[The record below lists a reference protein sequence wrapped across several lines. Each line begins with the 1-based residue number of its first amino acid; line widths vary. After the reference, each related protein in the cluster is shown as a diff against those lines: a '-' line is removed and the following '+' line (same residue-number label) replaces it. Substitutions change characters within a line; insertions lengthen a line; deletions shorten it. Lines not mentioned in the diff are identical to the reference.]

1 MRLPGDVPVRLV
13 LADDEALLR
22 RGLKV
27 LLEAD
32 GRVEVVAEA
41 ADGAGLLEVVRRF
54 RPDVALVDVQ
64 MPGMD
69 GLAALR
75 AVLAWPDPPA
85 LAVLTTFDLDDY
97 VATALDLGAQGF
109 LLKDAEPEALV
120 RAVLDLAAGGAV
132 LDPRITARLLP
143 KMRAARLRRNPQL
156 DGLSARE
163 RQVLGLLAGG
173 RPNSAIAAALGL
185 SEATVKSYVS
195 TVLTKLGVENRVQ
208 AALVA
213 HQVGTW

>member
-1 MRLPGDVPVRLV
+1 MRLVGFVAVRVV

-27 LLEAD
+27 LLETD
-32 GRVEVVAEA
+32 GRVEVVGEA
-41 ADGAGLLEVVRRF
+41 ADGAELVEATLTHL
-54 RPDVALVDVQ
+54 PDVVLVDVQ
-64 MPGMD
+64 MPGVD
-69 GLAALR
+69 GLEAVRRLR
-75 AVLAWPDPPA
+75 TWATPPA
-85 LAVLTTFDLDDY
+85 IAVLTTFDLDDY

-120 RAVLDLAAGGAV
+120 RAVMDLAAGGAV

-143 KMRAARLRRNPQL
+143 RLRGFRANRQL
-156 DGLSARE
+156 DSLSARE
-163 RQVLGLLAGG
+163 RQVLELVAAG
-173 RPNSAIAAALGL
+173 RSNHSIAEKLCL

-213 HQVGTW
+213 HQVGVW

>member
-1 MRLPGDVPVRLV
+1 MAVRVV

-32 GRVEVVAEA
+32 GRVEVVGEA
-41 ADGAGLLEVVRRF
+41 SDGAELLDEVLAHL
-54 RPDVALVDVQ
+54 PDVVLVDVQ
-64 MPGMD
+64 MPGVD
-69 GLAALR
+69 GLEAVRRLR
-75 AVLAWPDPPA
+75 TWATPPA
-85 LAVLTTFDLDDY
+85 IAVLTTFDLDDY

-109 LLKDAEPEALV
+109 LLKDAEPETLV
-120 RAVLDLAAGGAV
+120 RAVVDLAAGGAV

-143 KMRAARLRRNPQL
+143 RLRGFRANSQL
-156 DGLSARE
+156 DSLSARE
-163 RQVLGLLAGG
+163 RQVLELVAGG
-173 RPNSAIAAALGL
+173 RSNHAIAEHLCL

-213 HQVGTW
+213 HQVGVW

>member
-1 MRLPGDVPVRLV
+1 MRLPGVVPVRLV

-32 GRVEVVAEA
+32 GRIEVVAEA
-41 ADGAGLLEVVRRF
+41 ADGAGLLDAVRRC

-75 AVLAWPDPPA
+75 ALLAWPDPPA

-97 VATALDLGAQGF
+97 VSRALELGAQGF
-109 LLKDAEPEALV
+109 LLKDAEPDALV

-143 KMRAARLRRNPQL
+143 RMRAAGLRRSPRL

-163 RQVLGLLAGG
+163 RQVLELLASGQ
-173 RPNSAIAAALGL
+173 PNSAIAAALGL

>member
-1 MRLPGDVPVRLV
+1 MV

-32 GRVEVVAEA
+32 GRVEVVGEA
-41 ADGAGLLEVVRRF
+41 ADGAELVEVALAHL
-54 RPDVALVDVQ
+54 PDVVLVDVQ
-64 MPGMD
+64 MPGVD
-69 GLAALR
+69 GLEAVRRLR
-75 AVLAWPDPPA
+75 TWATPPA
-85 LAVLTTFDLDDY
+85 IAVLTTFDLNDY

-109 LLKDAEPEALV
+109 LLKDAEPDTLV
-120 RAVLDLAAGGAV
+120 RAVVDLAAGGAV

-143 KMRAARLRRNPQL
+143 RLRGFRANRQL
-156 DGLSARE
+156 DKLSARE
-163 RQVLGLLAGG
+163 RQVLELVAGG
-173 RPNSAIAAALGL
+173 RSNHAIAEALCL

-213 HQVGTW
+213 HQVGDW

>member
-1 MRLPGDVPVRLV
+1 MRLPDHVPVRLV

-41 ADGAGLLEVVRRF
+41 ADGAGLLEVVRRHH
-54 RPDVALVDVQ
+54 PDVALVDVQ
-64 MPGMD
+64 MPGVD
-69 GLAALR
+69 GLVALR
-75 AVLAWPDPPA
+75 ELLTWPDPPA

-109 LLKDAEPEALV
+109 LLKDAEPDALV

-143 KMRAARLRRNPQL
+143 RLRAVRTRGNPLL

-163 RQVLGLLAGG
+163 RQVLALVAHG
-173 RPNSAIAAALGL
+173 RPNSAIAAELGL

-213 HQVGTW
+213 HQVDAW

>member
-1 MRLPGDVPVRLV
+1 MRLVGPVAVRVV

-32 GRVEVVAEA
+32 GRVEVVGEA
-41 ADGAGLLEVVRRF
+41 SDGAELVEVVLAHL
-54 RPDVALVDVQ
+54 PDVVLVDVQ
-64 MPGMD
+64 MPGVD
-69 GLAALR
+69 GLEAVRRLR
-75 AVLAWPDPPA
+75 TWATPPA
-85 LAVLTTFDLDDY
+85 IAVLTTFDLDDY

-120 RAVLDLAAGGAV
+120 RAVVDLAAGGAV
-132 LDPRITARLLP
+132 LDPRITVRLLP
-143 KMRAARLRRNPQL
+143 RLRGFRANRQL
-156 DGLSARE
+156 DSLSARE
-163 RQVLGLLAGG
+163 RQVLELVAGG
-173 RPNSAIAAALGL
+173 RSNHSIAEELCL

-213 HQVGTW
+213 HQVGVW

>member
-1 MRLPGDVPVRLV
+1 MRVV

-32 GRVEVVAEA
+32 ERVQVIGEA
-41 ADGAGLLEVVRRF
+41 ADGAELIEVVQRCM
-54 RPDVALVDVQ
+54 PDVVLVDVQ

-69 GLAALR
+69 GLEAVRRLR
-75 AVLAWPDPPA
+75 TWAQPPA
-85 LAVLTTFDLDDY
+85 IAVLTTFDLDDY

-109 LLKDAEPEALV
+109 LLKDAEPEALS
-120 RAVLDLAAGGAV
+120 RAVVDLAAGGAV
-132 LDPRITARLLP
+132 LDPRIAARLLP
-143 KMRAARLRRNPQL
+143 RLRGFRANRAL
-156 DGLSARE
+156 DSLSARE
-163 RQVLGLLAGG
+163 RQVLELVASG
-173 RPNSAIAAALGL
+173 RSNNAIAESLAL

-213 HQVGTW
+213 HQVGVW